1 MNRVRIFAIGTIL
14 MFALTVVA
22 QQTATSTDSPA
33 KNAPGGGS
41 ASVPTIEGQ
50 LKFLATGLDLTGDQQ
65 EKIKPILRELHSA
78 TVKIVQDESLSREES
93 LIKVRE
99 LRYAAD
105 KKIRTIL
112 NDDQKQKL
120 DQLEQGPHPELHG
133 GVSGAKD

>member
-1 MNRVRIFAIGTIL
+1 MNRVRIFAIGTML

-22 QQTATSTDSPA
+22 QQSATRADNSVKS
-33 KNAPGGGS
+33 APGGGP
-41 ASVPTIEGQ
+41 ASVPTAEEQ
-50 LKFLATGLDLTGDQQ
+50 LKFLTTRLDLTGDQQ
-65 EKIKPILRELHSA
+65 EKLKPILRELHTA
-78 TVKIVQDESLSREES
+78 TVKIVQDGSLSGEES
-93 LIKVRE
+93 LNKVRD

-120 DQLEQGPHPELHG
+120 DQVEHGPHPELHG